1 MTTKLETPPLA
12 TIDEAIHAVLLELG
26 ELRQFPVQQQLDALR
41 RVAQTLD
48 AQLITPVDMVVE
60 QIEERIQEQFGEL
73 HPREFNAFVLRLRRQ
88 IHDQLENTILA
99 AQAEG

>member
-1 MTTKLETPPLA
+1 MTTKLEIPPPA
-12 TIDEAIHAVLLELG
+12 TIDESIAAVMQEVG
-26 ELRQFPVQQQLDALR
+26 ELRQFPAGQQLDALR

-60 QIEERIQEQFGEL
+60 QIEERIEEQFAEL
-73 HPREFNAFVLRLRRQ
+73 HQRDYNAFVLRLRRQ
-88 IHDQLENTILA
+88 ILDQLENTILA